1 MTDISLVWWKV
12 SCQFFLQLRAFFNT
26 IQQLQCWRSSAPF
39 HNMLLH
45 WMVVYNSSHNLR
57 WITMSQGFPNKLVRG
72 LFMFLLGY
80 WFYNDLELKP
90 FWEEVH
96 VIFEDLPHFDL
107 GWHSTGDSVDFE
119 LDIGNQEGK
128 QAQAVSM
135 KENPDNLNSRKC
147 KW

>member
-1 MTDISLVWWKV
+1 
-12 SCQFFLQLRAFFNT
+12 
-26 IQQLQCWRSSAPF
+26 
-39 HNMLLH
+39 
-45 WMVVYNSSHNLR
+45 
-57 WITMSQGFPNKLVRG
+57 MSQGFPNKLVRG

-80 WFYNDLELKP
+80 RIYNDLELKP

-96 VIFEDLPHFDL
+96 VIFEDLAHFDL
-107 GWHSTGDSVDFE
+107 GWHSTGDLVDFE